1 MDLNKCL
8 SEFNA
13 VSLDDLQSVR
23 LMNRTDVK
31 FAFNTIKL
39 IPILRKM
46 NAFYDVLDLN
56 NSKIQSYRSLYY
68 DTPERMFFLDHH
80 NKRVNRNK
88 VRFREYIDSELF
100 FLEIKLKNNKGKT
113 IKKRV
118 QVDKISKKLSHTHIN
133 YINNT
138 IGSNINL
145 FPQHWINFNRIT
157 FVNKERTERVTIDLD
172 LCFSND
178 TDSGNFGHLV
188 IAEIK
193 QDRAG
198 QTSYF
203 KRLLKKMYI
212 SPVRLSKY
220 CMSTIELNPKLKHNR
235 FKRTRLLINKLRKG

>member
-1 MDLNKCL
+1 MDLNESL
-8 SEFNA
+8 DDFDT
-13 VSLDDLQSVR
+13 VSLDDLKSVR
-23 LMNRTDVK
+23 LMNRMDVK
-31 FAFNTIKL
+31 FAFNAIKL

-68 DTPERMFFLDHH
+68 DTPDRMFFLDHH

-88 VRFREYIDSELF
+88 VRFREYIDSALS

-113 IKKRV
+113 IKTRM
-118 QVDKISKKLSHTHIN
+118 QVDEIVKKLSHTHIN

-138 IGSNINL
+138 IGDNVSL

-172 LCFSND
+172 LDFYND
-178 TDSGNFGHLV
+178 TDSGSFGDLV

-220 CMSTIELNPKLKHNR
+220 CMSTIVLNPKLKHNR
-235 FKRTRLLINKLRKG
+235 FKRTRLLINKLQKG

>member
-13 VSLDDLQSVR
+13 VSLDDIQSVR
-23 LMNRTDVK
+23 LMNRMDVK

-39 IPILRKM
+39 IPILRRM
-46 NAFYDVLDLN
+46 SAFYDVLDLN

-68 DTPERMFFLDHH
+68 DTPDLMFFLDHH

-88 VRFREYIDSELF
+88 VRFREYIDSALF

-113 IKKRV
+113 IKKRM
-118 QVDKISKKLSHTHIN
+118 QVDEISKKLSHTHIN

-138 IGSNINL
+138 IGHNLSL

-178 TDSGNFGHLV
+178 ANSGSFGDLV

-235 FKRTRLLINKLRKG
+235 FKRTRLLINKLQKG

>member
-46 NAFYDVLDLN
+46 SDFYDVLDLN

-88 VRFREYIDSELF
+88 VRFREYIDSDLF

-113 IKKRV
+113 IKKRM
-118 QVDKISKKLSHTHIN
+118 QVDEISKKLSYTHIN
-133 YINNT
+133 YINNA
-138 IGSNINL
+138 IGYNINL
-145 FPQHWINFNRIT
+145 IPQHWINFNRVT
-157 FVNKERTERVTIDLD
+157 FVNIERTERVTIDLD

-212 SPVRLSKY
+212 SPLRLSKY